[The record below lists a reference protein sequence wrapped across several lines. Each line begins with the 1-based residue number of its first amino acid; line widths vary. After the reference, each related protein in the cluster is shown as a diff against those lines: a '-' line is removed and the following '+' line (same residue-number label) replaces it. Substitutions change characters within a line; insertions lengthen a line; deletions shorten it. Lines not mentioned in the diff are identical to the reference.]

1 MLLSAPGRA
10 VHACW
15 SELPRHYENVVL
27 DYFIVMPNH
36 VHGVVFLRGAGGAG
50 FKPAPTRA
58 VVPVTEVVRA
68 FKTFSARRINDMLGR
83 SGAVWQRNYYERVVR
98 NDRELQAI
106 REYVLSNPAKWEFD
120 RENPERRSE
129 KTLA

>member
-1 MLLSAPGRA
+1 
-10 VHACW
+10 
-15 SELPRHYENVVL
+15 
-27 DYFIVMPNH
+27 
-36 VHGVVFLRGAGGAG
+36 
-50 FKPAPTRA
+50 
-58 VVPVTEVVRA
+58 VTEVIRA

-106 REYVLSNPAKWEFD
+106 REYILNNPAKWEFD

-129 KTLA
+129 EKLA